1 MSSAKSSL
9 NTDRIFLS
17 MQSALVEKSVFK
29 WLFGNIC
36 EIRGFP
42 QRVYQWAFLYVMVVN

>member
-9 NTDRIFLS
+9 STGRIFLS
-17 MQSALVEKSVFK
+17 MQSALVERSVFK

-36 EIRGFP
+36 EIRSFS
-42 QRVYQWAFLYVMVVN
+42 QLVY